1 MFAEPTTLPPRREA
15 DHQIPLLPGAQPVS
29 VRPYRYSPTQKT
41 EIENQVKQML
51 QNGIIRIS
59 SSPFASLVLLVKK
72 KDGTWHFCVD
82 YRHLNAITVKNKHPL
97 PIVDKLLDELA
108 GSVWFTKLGFRSGYR
123 QICIATGDEPKTA
136 FKTHNGLYE
145 FLVMPFGLT
154 NAPASFQSLMNTIF
168 ASLMRKCVL
177 VFMDDILVYNRTLE
191 QHVQHLTQVFQI
203 IRDHKFLIKKSKCAF
218 AQQKIE
224 YLGHIISSQGVSTEP
239 SKIVAVQQ
247 WPTPVSLKEL
257 RGFLGLTGY
266 YRKFIKNYGMIS
278 KPLTLLLKKGTP
290 FVWTPNTDQA
300 FQLLK
305 QALIQAPVLALPDF
319 NKQFVLET
327 DASDA
332 GFGAVLMQEGHPIAY
347 LSKPLS
353 GPNQGLS
360 TYEKECMAILWAV
373 DKWRCYL

>member
-1 MFAEPTTLPPRREA
+1 
-15 DHQIPLLPGAQPVS
+15 
-29 VRPYRYSPTQKT
+29 
-41 EIENQVKQML
+41 
-51 QNGIIRIS
+51 
-59 SSPFASLVLLVKK
+59 
-72 KDGTWHFCVD
+72 
-82 YRHLNAITVKNKHPL
+82 
-97 PIVDKLLDELA
+97 
-108 GSVWFTKLGFRSGYR
+108 
-123 QICIATGDEPKTA
+123 
-136 FKTHNGLYE
+136 
-145 FLVMPFGLT
+145 
-154 NAPASFQSLMNTIF
+154 
-168 ASLMRKCVL
+168 
-177 VFMDDILVYNRTLE
+177 
-191 QHVQHLTQVFQI
+191 
-203 IRDHKFLIKKSKCAF
+203 
-218 AQQKIE
+218 
-224 YLGHIISSQGVSTEP
+224 LGHIISSQGVSTEP

-290 FVWTPNTDQA
+290 FVWTPNTEQA

>member
-1 MFAEPTTLPPRREA
+1 
-15 DHQIPLLPGAQPVS
+15 
-29 VRPYRYSPTQKT
+29 
-41 EIENQVKQML
+41 
-51 QNGIIRIS
+51 
-59 SSPFASLVLLVKK
+59 
-72 KDGTWHFCVD
+72 
-82 YRHLNAITVKNKHPL
+82 
-97 PIVDKLLDELA
+97 
-108 GSVWFTKLGFRSGYR
+108 
-123 QICIATGDEPKTA
+123 
-136 FKTHNGLYE
+136 
-145 FLVMPFGLT
+145 
-154 NAPASFQSLMNTIF
+154 
-168 ASLMRKCVL
+168 
-177 VFMDDILVYNRTLE
+177 
-191 QHVQHLTQVFQI
+191 
-203 IRDHKFLIKKSKCAF
+203 
-218 AQQKIE
+218 
-224 YLGHIISSQGVSTEP
+224 LGHIISSQGVSTEP

-290 FVWTPNTDQA
+290 FVWTPNTKQA

-319 NKQFVLET
+319 SKQFVLET